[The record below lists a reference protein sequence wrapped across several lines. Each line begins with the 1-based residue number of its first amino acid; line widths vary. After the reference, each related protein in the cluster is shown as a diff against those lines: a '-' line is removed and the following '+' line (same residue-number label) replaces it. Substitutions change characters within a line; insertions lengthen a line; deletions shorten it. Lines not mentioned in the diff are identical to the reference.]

1 MFLGGINGDQEFFT
15 SSPPAITDHLQNPN
29 GALREDIKKSTEG
42 GGEGSGG
49 VKISGIN

>member
-29 GALREDIKKSTEG
+29 GALREDVKKVQRKS
-42 GGEGSGG
+42 GSAALR
-49 VKISGIN
+49 VVIIQ